1 MNPFHF
7 SVAGLTLDRA
17 MVETLA
23 WTLLHFVWQGLV
35 VAATL
40 ALLDSLLSR
49 SRPQLRYLADCVAMV
64 VMLASF
70 IATFV
75 VTSGKQGR
83 VLGSHPTTRL
93 KSSQPDAL
101 AAGSTLVDVARTR
114 EPH

>member
-7 SVAGLTLDRA
+7 SVAGLTIDRA

-35 VAATL
+35 VAAAL
-40 ALLDSLLSR
+40 ALLDTLLLR
-49 SRPQLRYLADCVAMV
+49 SRPQLRYLAGCVAMV

-75 VTSGKQGR
+75 VTSGNPGR
-83 VLGSHPTTRL
+83 VLGSHATPRL
-93 KSSQPDAL
+93 TSSQPVAL
-101 AAGSTLVDVARTR
+101 AAGSTV
-114 EPH
+114 